1 MEIQKSKVYVL
12 LDERSRVLRCEGG
25 YTMRNIDDVSQWT
38 YIDEGTGDRYNLC
51 QSHYLD
57 GGLYTHQGIPRYKYE
72 GGACVLRSGAEIA
85 EDVANLP
92 KPEPSQLEQT
102 QAEAVQYKAAL
113 KILGIETEG

>member
-25 YTMRNIDDVSQWT
+25 YAMSNIDDVSQWT

-57 GGLYTHQGIPRYKYE
+57 GGLYTHQGIPRYKFE
-72 GGACVLRSGAEIA
+72 GGACVLRSEAEIA
-85 EDVANLP
+85 EDAANLP
-92 KPEPSQLEQT
+92 PPAPAEPTS
-102 QAEAVQYKAAL
+102 AEAVQYKAAL

>member
-57 GGLYTHQGIPRYKYE
+57 GGLYTHQGIPRYKFE
-72 GGACVLRSGAEIA
+72 DGACVLRSEAEIA
-85 EDVANLP
+85 EDVAALP
-92 KPEPSQLEQT
+92 PPAPAEPTS
-102 QAEAVQYKAAL
+102 AEAVQYKAAL
-113 KILGIETEG
+113 KILGIETEE